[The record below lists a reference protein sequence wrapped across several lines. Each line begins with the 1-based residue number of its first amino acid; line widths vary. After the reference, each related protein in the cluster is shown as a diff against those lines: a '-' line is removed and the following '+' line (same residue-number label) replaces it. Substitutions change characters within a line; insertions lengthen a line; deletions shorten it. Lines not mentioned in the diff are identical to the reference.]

1 MRTIKMVCGVLILLW
16 FGISGA
22 LAAPD
27 DAAFDRLLVKYVQ
40 ASPDGVN
47 RIDYAGWKANAA
59 DRAALSTYIKGIE
72 STKVSKLPRPAQFAT
87 WANLYNAVTLKVIL
101 DNYPVA
107 SIRDIKSTFT
117 LDPAALGG
125 GPWWSKLVTVE
136 GKQLT
141 LNTIEHEIL
150 RKQFRD
156 PRVHYA
162 VNCASFGCPNLQ
174 PQAWRAATL
183 EADLDRAARAYVN
196 HPRGAAVRNG
206 ELEVSSI
213 YVWFKADFGNDDA
226 GVIQHLKK
234 YATPEL
240 AAKLATVSK
249 ISSDGY
255 SWVLNETRSK

>member
-1 MRTIKMVCGVLILLW
+1 MRSIRLW
-16 FGISGA
+16 FGVFTIFWLSLGSA

-27 DAAFDRLLVKYVQ
+27 DAAFDRLLAKFVQ
-40 ASPDGVN
+40 VSPDGLN
-47 RIDYAGWKANAA
+47 RVDYAGWKASAA
-59 DRAALSTYIKGIE
+59 DRAALTAYIRSIE
-72 STKVSKLPRPAQFAT
+72 KTAVSKLPRPAQFAT
-87 WANLYNAVTLKVIL
+87 WANLYNAATIKVIL

-141 LNTIEHEIL
+141 LNNIEHDIL

-162 VNCASFGCPNLQ
+162 VNCASYGCPNLQ
-174 PQAWRAATL
+174 RQAWRAATL
-183 EADLDRAARAYVN
+183 DADLDKAARAYIN
-196 HPRGAAVRNG
+196 HPRGAQVQAG
-206 ELEVSSI
+206 ALEVSSI
-213 YVWFKADFGNDDA
+213 YSWFKVDFGNTDE

-234 YATPEL
+234 YASPEL
-240 AAKLATVSK
+240 AAKLSAITK
-249 ISSDGY
+249 IASDDY
-255 SWVLNETRSK
+255 SWALNETRSK

>member
-1 MRTIKMVCGVLILLW
+1 MRAIRLWCGVLLLLW
-16 FGISGA
+16 AGIGGA
-22 LAAPD
+22 FAAPD
-27 DAAFDRLLVKYVQ
+27 DDAFDKLLAKYVQ
-40 ASPDGVN
+40 ASPDGLN
-47 RIDYAGWKANAA
+47 RVDYAGWKANAA
-59 DRAALSTYIKGIE
+59 DRAALGAYIKGVEKTQI
-72 STKVSKLPRPAQFAT
+72 SKLPRPAQFAA

-141 LNTIEHEIL
+141 LNNIEHDIL

-174 PQAWRAATL
+174 RKAWRAATL
-183 EADLDRAARAYVN
+183 EADLDQAARAYVN
-196 HPRGAAVRNG
+196 HARGATIREG
-206 ELEVSSI
+206 GLQVSSI
-213 YVWFKADFGNDDA
+213 YSWFKVDFGNTDE

-234 YATPEL
+234 YARPEL
-240 AAKLATVSK
+240 AEKLAGVSK
-249 ISSDGY
+249 ISGDDY